1 MEAQERIETRKDEIR
16 YRTADQRRMVGKFLA
31 EKVCKKWVEDFA
43 DQETG
48 EVISVERTTVLF
60 EGGKYIDESL
70 AQSICFHIQC
80 GDIADVE
87 VSNQRRIARPEK
99 NYYLRPYTATA
110 VIGEKRKKFILQAQS
125 AAQAIEV
132 VTDYIELKYTSLF
145 VVDSVKAMPGCIIL
159 NDRFRSAVEEVEG
172 GNEAGEETPD
182 GEEER
187 EDTKYYKIAAEIT
200 ALPLEGEKEEDTPR
214 PSSYD
219 FIVKTRDIDTAKA
232 VITAWINM
240 KMKKKAEE
248 DNREARTFEVSL
260 TAAQPFS
267 FSAIIPYAFCVA
279 YKETETITIK
289 P

>member
-48 EVISVERTTVLF
+48 EVISVERTTILF

-145 VVDSVKAMPGCIIL
+145 VVDSVKAMPGCIIH
-159 NDRFRSAVEEVEG
+159 NSKR
-172 GNEAGEETPD
+172 P
-182 GEEER
+182 
-187 EDTKYYKIAAEIT
+187 
-200 ALPLEGEKEEDTPR
+200 LP
-214 PSSYD
+214 
-219 FIVKTRDIDTAKA
+219 
-232 VITAWINM
+232 
-240 KMKKKAEE
+240 
-248 DNREARTFEVSL
+248 
-260 TAAQPFS
+260 
-267 FSAIIPYAFCVA
+267 
-279 YKETETITIK
+279 
-289 P
+289 